1 MGRASHSKRLT
12 SSERGSRPPRA
23 RKVRPNTTHWAWWF
37 GAVSVAFVVGTIAL
51 AAFRSGQTSGSDGGQ
66 AASDQTQFATTSG
79 EMSLADLKGSKV
91 VLYFYEGAG

>member
-1 MGRASHSKRLT
+1 MGRASQRKHLT
-12 SSERGSRPPRA
+12 PSERGSRLPRPRKA
-23 RKVRPNTTHWAWWF
+23 RSDTTHWAWWF
-37 GAVSVAFVVGTIAL
+37 GALGLVFVTGAIAL
-51 AAFRSGQTSGSDGGQ
+51 LAFRSGQTSGSEGGQ